1 MCIVMSHSRGEKFNR
16 EFSDLLLI
24 HCYLIIYKLFP
35 ELQHCGPLWVPS
47 SHHTNCLLIYSLISN
62 KKIWYSEKKNWV
74 DMRSCMIAPYSLHLS
89 ANVLAISLING
100 WRVSEILTHSLV
112 LMFFLWKKA
121 KLGKGLLI
129 ALWSIHNF
137 GF

>member
-1 MCIVMSHSRGEKFNR
+1 MSHSRGEKFNR

-62 KKIWYSEKKNWV
+62 KKNLILRKKKNGKKEQGKRTSV
-74 DMRSCMIAPYSLHLS
+74 TEEDRPPLAFLS
-89 ANVLAISLING
+89 
-100 WRVSEILTHSLV
+100 
-112 LMFFLWKKA
+112 
-121 KLGKGLLI
+121 
-129 ALWSIHNF
+129 
-137 GF
+137 